1 MPKFLPNVTSS
12 DVLPGRSQPSAQ
24 FLRPDRSGFLAG
36 WPRPSLREASKDVRE
51 AWSSVASR
59 AIESIHNSGWMK
71 GAVDQAVGDT
81 IGNGLKLT
89 PKPDWQL
96 CGFSSQDDAG
106 EWARN
111 VAMRFRSY
119 ANNPHECDARGK
131 MTIAKMA
138 RTQLKSHYAFG
149 EGVARMVLRQRP
161 NSLTRTKVQ
170 LLSPLRITQETREEV
185 RLHQGVYQDAD
196 GMAIG
201 YRVRARLNGFDKTV
215 DMLARDKEG
224 HPLII
229 HTYDGDA
236 DQTRGISPF
245 AAILKVFRQVD
256 QLADATLVAALLQT
270 VFAATIKSN
279 ALSEEV
285 FEGLSTK
292 GEGEGQTQVSSELET
307 FLGLKEAWAKNTKLD
322 LGAHGKIAHLFFGE
336 ELQFHNTNHPHNN
349 YLPFM
354 RNLLREIARAI
365 GVSYEALAFDYEGA
379 TYSSVRMGIAS
390 LWPQV
395 VSRREDLV
403 APFYQAVYDAW
414 LEEQIFN
421 RWIPFPGGYRNFLRV
436 RAAATQTD
444 WNGPAKPTA
453 DDLKS
458 AKSMGER
465 LERGVT
471 NLSIE
476 CGELGYEWESV
487 AEQRARETKRY
498 EDLGLSDPHAS
509 KGSPLAG
516 ASESDV
522 EDGED
527 SKDKTEDAEDGDDKD
542 KDDA

>member
-1 MPKFLPNVTSS
+1 MRTLVPSIPLSEN
-12 DVLPGRSQPSAQ
+12 LPGQAQPSAQ

-36 WPRPSLREASKDVRE
+36 WPRPMLREASQDVRQ

-89 PKPDWQL
+89 PKPDWQV
-96 CGFSSQDDAG
+96 CGFSSQDEAG

-111 VAMRFRSY
+111 VAARFRSY
-119 ANNPHECDARGK
+119 ARNPMECDARGK
-131 MTIAKMA
+131 MTVAKMA
-138 RTQLKSHYAFG
+138 KAQMHSNFAFG
-149 EGVARMVLRQRP
+149 EGVARVVLRKRT
-161 NSLTRTKVQ
+161 NSLTRTKIQ
-170 LLSPLRITQETREEV
+170 LLTPLRITQETREEI
-185 RLHQGVYQDAD
+185 RLHQGVYLDAD

-201 YRVRARLNGFDKTV
+201 YRVRARQNGFDKTV
-215 DMLARDKEG
+215 DMRARDKDG
-224 HPLII
+224 RPLII
-229 HTYDGDA
+229 HTFDGDA

-270 VFAATIKSN
+270 VFAATIKSD

-285 FEGLSTK
+285 FEGLSERGDNDGKSSPPSELQSFFDAK
-292 GEGEGQTQVSSELET
+292 GE
-307 FLGLKEAWAKNTKLD
+307 WAKDSKLD

-395 VSRREDLV
+395 VGRREDLV

-436 RAAATQTD
+436 RAAATQAD

-476 CGELGYEWESV
+476 CSELGYEWETV

-498 EDLGLSDPHAS
+498 QDLGLSDPHAS

-516 ASESDV
+516 KSEEDD

-527 SKDKTEDAEDGDDKD
+527 GANRNKDEDDDEKDGD
-542 KDDA
+542 